1 MLPEERP
8 SPATSKRSMTS
19 FLCPCPTG
27 SGASKLVEMTGLKD
41 AGSESGDEQPP
52 AAPETLADKAKSWL
66 SVAAAPIKSLQE
78 SRAKAAAKQEKL
90 DVLKAGC
97 TMKLLPEGRGD
108 PQNVRVA
115 LSNDGAML
123 TWSGAGGSGVM
134 ALSAVREVKPILQTG
149 LWASLGS
156 GFNHYGAFPYLASL
170 MGSPHD
176 LGKHVAKNMVK
187 NGMASG
193 WACLLANS
201 KKCTGGSFERG
212 SGAQLSSISPTPH
225 RLLCASLRRCTGGIF
240 GDTFKKIYDSIDV
253 LIGGGPLIL
262 DKSTGYDAYKLYKYN
277 HTVPIYI
284 FYATVC
290 DNIDVT
296 VQSRVPLPG
305 LKEAM
310 AAAVKAFADAP
321 ERAPSEAKLSSLAR

>member
-1 MLPEERP
+1 
-8 SPATSKRSMTS
+8 
-19 FLCPCPTG
+19 
-27 SGASKLVEMTGLKD
+27 
-41 AGSESGDEQPP
+41 
-52 AAPETLADKAKSWL
+52 
-66 SVAAAPIKSLQE
+66 
-78 SRAKAAAKQEKL
+78 
-90 DVLKAGC
+90 
-97 TMKLLPEGRGD
+97 
-108 PQNVRVA
+108 
-115 LSNDGAML
+115 
-123 TWSGAGGSGVM
+123 
-134 ALSAVREVKPILQTG
+134 
-149 LWASLGS
+149 
-156 GFNHYGAFPYLASL
+156 

-201 KKCTGGSFERG
+201 KKCTGGKSSNE
-212 SGAQLSSISPTPH
+212 GAALSSLPSISPTPP
-225 RLLCASLRRCTGGIF
+225 RRLCASLRRCTGGIF

-321 ERAPSEAKLSSLAR
+321 ERAPSEAKLSSLDR

>member
-1 MLPEERP
+1 
-8 SPATSKRSMTS
+8 
-19 FLCPCPTG
+19 
-27 SGASKLVEMTGLKD
+27 
-41 AGSESGDEQPP
+41 
-52 AAPETLADKAKSWL
+52 
-66 SVAAAPIKSLQE
+66 
-78 SRAKAAAKQEKL
+78 
-90 DVLKAGC
+90 
-97 TMKLLPEGRGD
+97 
-108 PQNVRVA
+108 
-115 LSNDGAML
+115 
-123 TWSGAGGSGVM
+123 
-134 ALSAVREVKPILQTG
+134 
-149 LWASLGS
+149 
-156 GFNHYGAFPYLASL
+156 

-225 RLLCASLRRCTGGIF
+225 RLLCASLLRRCTGGIF

-321 ERAPSEAKLSSLAR
+321 ERAPSEAKLSSLDR

>member
-156 GFNHYGAFPYLASL
+156 GRQPVPCQWLLEADDQTVRFEAPDEEVKVQWMQTIEECVSDQVEHKSGRKLAYQAKRRL
-170 MGSPHD
+170 D
-176 LGKHVAKNMVK
+176 LEQKRRDAERRKAEVMKTCSSGCKH
-187 NGMASG
+187 
-193 WACLLANS
+193 
-201 KKCTGGSFERG
+201 T
-212 SGAQLSSISPTPH
+212 
-225 RLLCASLRRCTGGIF
+225 
-240 GDTFKKIYDSIDV
+240 
-253 LIGGGPLIL
+253 
-262 DKSTGYDAYKLYKYN
+262 
-277 HTVPIYI
+277 
-284 FYATVC
+284 
-290 DNIDVT
+290 
-296 VQSRVPLPG
+296 
-305 LKEAM
+305 
-310 AAAVKAFADAP
+310 AAAMMS
-321 ERAPSEAKLSSLAR
+321 RA

>member
-1 MLPEERP
+1 
-8 SPATSKRSMTS
+8 
-19 FLCPCPTG
+19 
-27 SGASKLVEMTGLKD
+27 
-41 AGSESGDEQPP
+41 
-52 AAPETLADKAKSWL
+52 
-66 SVAAAPIKSLQE
+66 
-78 SRAKAAAKQEKL
+78 
-90 DVLKAGC
+90 
-97 TMKLLPEGRGD
+97 
-108 PQNVRVA
+108 
-115 LSNDGAML
+115 
-123 TWSGAGGSGVM
+123 
-134 ALSAVREVKPILQTG
+134 
-149 LWASLGS
+149 
-156 GFNHYGAFPYLASL
+156 

-201 KKCTGGSFERG
+201 KKCTGGKSSNE
-212 SGAQLSSISPTPH
+212 GAALSSLPSLKILPSPHISPTPH
-225 RLLCASLRRCTGGIF
+225 RLLCASLLRRCTGGIF

-321 ERAPSEAKLSSLAR
+321 ERAPSEAKLSSLDR

>member
-1 MLPEERP
+1 
-8 SPATSKRSMTS
+8 
-19 FLCPCPTG
+19 
-27 SGASKLVEMTGLKD
+27 
-41 AGSESGDEQPP
+41 
-52 AAPETLADKAKSWL
+52 
-66 SVAAAPIKSLQE
+66 
-78 SRAKAAAKQEKL
+78 
-90 DVLKAGC
+90 
-97 TMKLLPEGRGD
+97 
-108 PQNVRVA
+108 
-115 LSNDGAML
+115 
-123 TWSGAGGSGVM
+123 
-134 ALSAVREVKPILQTG
+134 
-149 LWASLGS
+149 
-156 GFNHYGAFPYLASL
+156 

-201 KKCTGGSFERG
+201 KKCTGGHLRTRERR
-212 SGAQLSSISPTPH
+212 SDLSISPTPH

-290 DNIDVT
+290 GNIDVT

-305 LKEAM
+305 LKESM

-321 ERAPSEAKLSSLAR
+321 ERAPSEAKLSSLDR